1 MTKKLPLRNHRHT
14 LDQVSQTIGRISQ
27 TVGRVSPNLGKL
39 SPTVIL
45 IDNGKARCQY
55 EATCLHAPVNGEA
68 FCKEHMD
75 KNKYPF
81 KTILSG
87 SEPPYTPDVWNADP
101 FIQKV
106 HNCFAYA
113 LNIVSNSLA
122 EECRTKKECNTHQ
135 PGEHAKW
142 LPMDEKTCPNLIGRI
157 LGDDAYIP
165 IGYEEQCPKGTSM
178 VAFIID
184 TKRDYHVLRLDN
196 THYFSHKGGQGP
208 VTDKDAKGNRIA
220 DVRLANFD
228 YSKKGDQLYYNH
240 FCGYFCIS
248 RSKVHAAVSRGGF
261 RKTRRVRHFRRLTRG
276 SKTKLRRQ
284 RSGN

>member
-1 MTKKLPLRNHRHT
+1 MILKPPSKNHRARN
-14 LDQVSQTIGRISQ
+14 LDLPASVTFIE
-27 TVGRVSPNLGKL
+27 NK
-39 SPTVIL
+39 
-45 IDNGKARCQY
+45 KARCQY
-55 EATCLHAPVNGEA
+55 VASCRKPPLEGEA
-68 FCKEHMD
+68 FCEEHMD
-75 KNKYPF
+75 HAKYPF

-87 SEPPYTPDVWNADP
+87 SEPPYTPEVWNTDP

-113 LNIVSNSLA
+113 LNIVSDSLA
-122 EECRTKKECNTHQ
+122 KECKEKKVCNTHQ

-157 LGDDAYIP
+157 LGDDQYIP
-165 IGYEEQCPKGTSM
+165 ITYEEKCPYGTSM

-184 TKRDYHVLRLDN
+184 TKRDYHVLRLDDTN
-196 THYFSHKGGQGP
+196 YFSHKGGQGP
-208 VTDKDAKGNRIA
+208 VTDKDAQGHRIA

-228 YSKKGDQLYYNH
+228 YSKKGDKLYYNH

-248 RSKVHAAVSRGGF
+248 RSKVHAAVSKGG
-261 RKTRRVRHFRRLTRG
+261 RYQKTRRQKQKKNKTR
-276 SKTKLRRQ
+276 LRRR

>member
-1 MTKKLPLRNHRHT
+1 
-14 LDQVSQTIGRISQ
+14 
-27 TVGRVSPNLGKL
+27 
-39 SPTVIL
+39 
-45 IDNGKARCQY
+45 
-55 EATCLHAPVNGEA
+55 
-68 FCKEHMD
+68 
-75 KNKYPF
+75 
-81 KTILSG
+81 
-87 SEPPYTPDVWNADP
+87 
-101 FIQKV
+101 V

-165 IGYEEQCPKGTSM
+165 IGYEEQCPRGTSM

-261 RKTRRVRHFRRLTRG
+261 WPRSRITRRVRHFRRLTRG
-276 SKTKLRRQ
+276 SKTKLRRR
-284 RSGN
+284 RSAN